1 MLALFPLTRP
11 LAFVLRVLHLSP
23 LLDWVD
29 IVLSGQRG
37 RLGKVVPEGPA
48 LRRYP

>member
-11 LAFVLRVLHLSP
+11 LAFALRVLRLSR
-23 LLDWVD
+23 LLDWAD

-37 RLGKVVPEGPA
+37 RLGKIIPEGPA
-48 LRRYP
+48 PRSYP